1 VRDHGRV
8 PLRLITGPA
17 NSTKAGAVLDGYRE
31 ALPSSPLLV
40 VPTWADVE
48 HYRAELAAGGLV
60 LGVRVER
67 FAGLIAE
74 IARRVGAAGEPL
86 SAVARAQ
93 LVAHAV
99 ASVRL
104 QAIGASA
111 GTPGFA
117 DALSDLISEL
127 RQHRVGPARLTS
139 ALRAWAGSDVERRG
153 YADDLGALYRAYDR
167 LLDGV
172 GRPDAELY
180 ASRALD
186 ALRLEPRRWRDTPVL
201 FYGFDDFTPLELDAI
216 ETLSRAGAPVTVS
229 LPFEPGRVALEG
241 RAATFQALA
250 PLADDHRRL
259 PPSPRFY
266 APHAAQALHHL
277 ERSLFEPGARRV
289 AAGAAVAL
297 LEGGGERAE
306 LELVAAAVADALEQG
321 IAPADV
327 AVVVRSPGADAELI
341 QAVLAS
347 RGIACAAAH
356 RRPFADTALGAGL
369 LALDRCASGRG
380 RSQDLLRWLR
390 TPGMLR
396 RPELADRLE
405 RQLRRGGIAEAAEA
419 RAVWERDGWPL
430 EDVDRLARARGAG
443 SRAHL
448 EELGRALDR
457 LFAAPH
463 RRQAAVL
470 ADEELAEARAW
481 SAARAALTDL
491 AGLAAAQPGLA
502 GDGDRL
508 AATLAAVE
516 VAVGERPGP
525 DHVLVADPLA
535 LRARRV
541 RALFACG
548 LLEGVFPRP
557 RAPEPFL
564 SPERRRELAMA
575 SGLVLDRVEDPLAA
589 ERYLFYATVSRAEE
603 RLGLSWRT
611 GDDEGRPALRSLFV
625 DDVCDCFE
633 EDLLGQRSRRRLGA
647 ARDEPAGRGS
657 ASALSAPAV
666 SAPAA
671 GKAPAAVSGPVA
683 GDAPA
688 AANGADRGLGHP
700 AVLADLR
707 GRPAYSAS
715 ALEAYLS
722 CPVRWFVERYLAP
735 DKLEPDHEALARGG
749 LAHAVLERTL
759 AELERRT
766 GSARLRPEVLE
777 LAKRLAVQAIEEDAE
792 RSHALSPSP
801 ERRAVTLRRL
811 RADLDRYLELGAACG
826 TRFEPRHLELEFGMG
841 AEKARRDAEPAEPG
855 GARNAE
861 PGAEAGRDAEHGAA
875 EDAAG
880 EDAEP
885 GYPALELAPGLRL
898 RGRIDRVDVDPD
910 TAQAIVYDYK
920 GREAPPG
927 RAWEEKG
934 RLQIALYMRAVHD
947 LLGLEPVGGFY
958 QPLTARDQRPRGA
971 LLAEADPEL
980 DCLANDRFTRAELD
994 ELMAS
999 AARLAIHAAERIR
1012 TGRLEARPQTCSP
1025 GGGCAYPGICRCEDA
1040 A

>member
-1 VRDHGRV
+1 M

-40 VPTWADVE
+40 VPTRADVE
-48 HYRAELAAGGLV
+48 HYRAELAAAGLV

-67 FAGLIAE
+67 FSGLIAE
-74 IARRVGAAGEPL
+74 IARRVGAAGEPI

-93 LVAHAV
+93 LVVSAV

-104 QAIGASA
+104 PAIGASA
-111 GTPGFA
+111 GTAGFA
-117 DALSDLISEL
+117 GALSDLISEL
-127 RQHRVGPARLTS
+127 RQHRVSPARFTS
-139 ALRAWAGSDVERRG
+139 ALRAWAASDLERRG
-153 YADDLGALYRAYDR
+153 YADDLAALYRAYDR
-167 LLDGV
+167 LLDAI

-186 ALRLEPRRWRDTPVL
+186 GLRLEPRRWRDTPVL

-216 ETLSRAGAPVTVS
+216 ETLSRAGAAVTVS
-229 LPFEPGRVALEG
+229 LPYEPGRAALEG
-241 RAATFQALA
+241 RAGTFQALR
-250 PLADDHRRL
+250 PLADDHRAL
-259 PPSPRFY
+259 APGPDFY
-266 APHAAQALHHL
+266 APHAAPALHHM

-289 AAGAAVAL
+289 AAGAAVTL

-306 LELVAAAVADALEQG
+306 LELVAAAVAGALEQG
-321 IAPADV
+321 IAPAEV
-327 AVVVRSPGADAELI
+327 AVVARSPGADWRLI
-341 QAVLAS
+341 QSVFAS
-347 RGIACAAAH
+347 RGIACAPAH
-356 RRPFADTALGAGL
+356 PRPFADTALGTGL
-369 LALDRCASGRG
+369 LALDRCASGEG

-390 TPGMLR
+390 TPGLLR

-405 RQLRRGGIAEAAEA
+405 RQLRRGGVLDAAAA

-430 EDVDRLARARGAG
+430 EDIDRLARARSAGA
-443 SRAHL
+443 RPHL

-470 ADEELAEARAW
+470 AGEELAEARAW
-481 SAARAALTDL
+481 SAARAALGDL
-491 AGLAAAQPGLA
+491 ANLAAAQPGLA

-508 AATLAAVE
+508 AAALGALE
-516 VAVGERPGP
+516 VSAGARPGP
-525 DHVLVADPLA
+525 DEVLVADPMA

-557 RAPEPFL
+557 RPPEPFL
-564 SPERRRELAMA
+564 SSERRRELALA

-603 RLGLSWRT
+603 RLVLSWRS

-625 DDVCDCFE
+625 DDVCDCFDE
-633 EDLLGQRSRRRLGA
+633 GLLANRRRRRMGA
-647 ARDEPAGRGS
+647 TSDEPGQPAPGPAVP
-657 ASALSAPAV
+657 ASAP
-666 SAPAA
+666 
-671 GKAPAAVSGPVA
+671 GPGLD
-683 GDAPA
+683 GDQ
-688 AANGADRGLGHP
+688 RGLGHP

-707 GRPAYSAS
+707 ERPAFSAS
-715 ALEAYLS
+715 ALELYLS

-735 DKLEPDHEALARGG
+735 DELAPDPEALARGG

-759 AELERRT
+759 GELERRT
-766 GSARLRPEVLE
+766 GSARLRPEVLG
-777 LAKRLAVQAIEEDAE
+777 LAKRLARQAIEEDAE

-801 ERRAVTLRRL
+801 ERRAVTVRRL
-811 RADLDRYLELGAACG
+811 QADLDRYLELGAACG
-826 TRFEPRHLELEFGMG
+826 TGFEPRHLELEFGMQ
-841 AEKARRDAEPAEPG
+841 EEREVTDAAPG
-855 GARNAE
+855 
-861 PGAEAGRDAEHGAA
+861 
-875 EDAAG
+875 AG
-880 EDAEP
+880 EDTAP
-885 GYPALELAPGLRL
+885 AYPALELVPGLRL
-898 RGRIDRVDVDPD
+898 RGRVDRVDVDPG
-910 TAQAIVYDYK
+910 TSQAIVYDYK

-934 RLQIALYMRAVHD
+934 RLQVALYMRAVSD
-947 LLGLEPVGGFY
+947 ILGLEPVGGFY

-971 LLAEADPEL
+971 LLAEADPDL
-980 DCLANDRFTRAELD
+980 DCLANDRFTRPELD

-999 AARLAIHAAERIR
+999 AARLAVDAAERIR
-1012 TGRLEARPQTCSP
+1012 AGRLQARPQTCSP
-1025 GGGCAYPGICRCEDA
+1025 GGGCAYPGICRCEEASGAGARGA
-1040 A
+1040 ASAPGQQPPGAPP